1 MKALFTGAS
10 SPLGTAILANLLQS
24 TKYEE
29 VWCTVHHR
37 TIPLEDPKLRQRP
50 LDLTGDFTLDPGLPA
65 IDLLVHF
72 ASVTHAPDPDTYH
85 RVNVEGSLRL
95 VEQSRRRGCRQ
106 MFYVSTRCVGP
117 TAPKKSCGAYAESKR
132 ALEEAMLAM
141 DWDSLVI
148 VRPAEVYGG
157 GGTEGIDQFIHLA
170 RTFRIVPLLFG
181 APRIRFA
188 PLHYKDFVRIVTR
201 LLEAMPRG
209 MHTYELCGPQI
220 LDGTA
225 LARTLAKKF
234 GALPIPVWYPLLE
247 AALRG
252 LHGVGISVIA
262 PDQLDRLV
270 GDKSAETSSTPLLAG
285 ASLRLI
291 TDQID
296 C

>member
-10 SPLGTAILANLLQS
+10 SPLGTAILANLLGSPTYQ
-24 TKYEE
+24 E
-29 VWCTVHHR
+29 VWCTVHRR
-37 TIPLEDPKLRQRP
+37 TILLDDPKLHQRP
-50 LDLTGDFTLDPGLPA
+50 LDLAGDFTLDPALST

-72 ASVTHAPDPDTYH
+72 ASVTHAADPQTYR

-117 TAPKKSCGAYAESKR
+117 EAPKKSCGAYAESKR
-132 ALEEAMLAM
+132 ALEDAILAM

-170 RTFRIVPLLFG
+170 RTWRIVPLLFG
-181 APRIRFA
+181 APGIRFA
-188 PLHYKDFVRIVTR
+188 PLHYQDFVRIVTR

-209 MHTYELCGPQI
+209 THIYELCGPQI

-225 LARTLAKKF
+225 LARTLAKRF
-234 GALPIPVWYPLLE
+234 GAMPIPVWYPLLE
-247 AALRG
+247 ATLRG
-252 LHGVGISVIA
+252 LHAVGISVVA
-262 PDQLDRLV
+262 PDQLDRLL
-270 GDKSAETSSTPLLAG
+270 GDKSAEVSSTAVLSG
-285 ASLRLI
+285 VSLRLLS
-291 TDQID
+291 D
-296 C
+296 